1 MVAVTLGKDGVD
13 VDFNIISSIFGKG
26 ENNIVDWLD
35 KGYARYI
42 NKEKALDYLHHSDRN
57 ISEAL
62 RNPKLVS
69 AAKIVENFENPKI
82 EGENSDEEID
92 SIGADRLL
100 GENLADII
108 AHQFGC
114 RHLEFIAEISP
125 ESEEE
130 FVVETVMVVKTHSG
144 IGLTETAASHLIGAA
159 AIERH
164 HISMER
170 NIAMIEEERR
180 HQGKRSSS

>member
-1 MVAVTLGKDGVD
+1 MNQNEVRQNYYIKKHEGALLLKLLLKTIDDIGSLLISLLECTSGGSGRILGELG
-13 VDFNIISSIFGKG
+13 II
-26 ENNIVDWLD
+26 DD
-35 KGYARYI
+35 T
-42 NKEKALDYLHHSDRN
+42 
-57 ISEAL
+57 
-62 RNPKLVS
+62 
-69 AAKIVENFENPKI
+69 
-82 EGENSDEEID
+82 DEEID

-180 HQGKRSSS
+180 QEDHHREYKP